1 MIIIEKYL
9 EKSFI
14 IKIYVLSLPPVEQ
27 LECVI
32 LNWCQNS
39 KVPSVLM

>member
-14 IKIYVLSLPPVEQ
+14 INIYVLSLPPVEQ
-27 LECVI
+27 LECI
-32 LNWCQNS
+32 STQLEPKLKS
-39 KVPSVLM
+39 PI